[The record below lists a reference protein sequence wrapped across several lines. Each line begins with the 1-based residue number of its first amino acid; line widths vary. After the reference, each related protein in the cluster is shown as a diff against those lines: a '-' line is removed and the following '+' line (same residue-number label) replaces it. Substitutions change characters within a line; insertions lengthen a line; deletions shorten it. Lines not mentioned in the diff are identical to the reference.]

1 MEENDLSEEH
11 FRIMDSN
18 EIVLTF
24 DDNNVMGMNKV
35 VTMSIRVLQLVPYK
49 L

>member
-1 MEENDLSEEH
+1 MEENDLSKEH

-35 VTMSIRVLQLVPYK
+35 VTMSIRVL
-49 L
+49 